1 MTRPERARSTAAN
14 ALLRIFSDDASPF
27 TEQERALHCMDAIC
41 YYVSVVYQLPIPMQ
55 RSPDHPVYSHAG
67 GSAPPDVVQ
76 QIREIVDEDVTD
88 PDGWYR
94 IILKIRELVGV
105 TR

>member
-1 MTRPERARSTAAN
+1 MNRPERARQTAAK
-14 ALLRIFSDDASPF
+14 ALLKVFSDDASPF
-27 TEQERALHCMDAIC
+27 TEQERALHCIDAIC

-55 RSPDHPVYSHAG
+55 RSPDHPVYSH

-88 PDGWYR
+88 PADWYR